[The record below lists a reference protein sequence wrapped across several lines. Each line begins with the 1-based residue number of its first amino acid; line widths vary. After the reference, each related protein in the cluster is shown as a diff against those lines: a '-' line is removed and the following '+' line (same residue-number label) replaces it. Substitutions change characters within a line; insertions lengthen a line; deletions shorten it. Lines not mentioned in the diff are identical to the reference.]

1 MELQWP
7 LILFTT
13 FIAWCAGLFGTQC
26 LYALKGKGEKT
37 QFIAWITAAV
47 LLVIG
52 GISVFL
58 HLQHWERIFNG
69 FGHIT
74 SGITQELIAIV
85 AIAIVALVYIVM
97 LKKNGSVH
105 KVVCIIGIVISVVLV
120 AVMGHSYMMVSLPT
134 WNTIFQVL
142 SLIGASCLLG
152 PATYVTLANFK
163 QDESDFSLSMLVGG
177 AVNVVTTIVYII
189 AMIAAGG
196 SFTNMGYYFDPTR
209 ATFGITDTASFSPI
223 AGDVLPF
230 TLIAVICSVI
240 ALVGA
245 LMGKKQGWKLWAPVA
260 VVCGVVA
267 AICLRIV
274 FYMVGGHIFVLF

>member
-1 MELQWP
+1 
-7 LILFTT
+7 
-13 FIAWCAGLFGTQC
+13 
-26 LYALKGKGEKT
+26 
-37 QFIAWITAAV
+37 
-47 LLVIG
+47 
-52 GISVFL
+52 
-58 HLQHWERIFNG
+58 
-69 FGHIT
+69 
-74 SGITQELIAIV
+74 
-85 AIAIVALVYIVM
+85 
-97 LKKNGSVH
+97 
-105 KVVCIIGIVISVVLV
+105 
-120 AVMGHSYMMVSLPT
+120 
-134 WNTIFQVL
+134 
-142 SLIGASCLLG
+142 
-152 PATYVTLANFK
+152 
-163 QDESDFSLSMLVGG
+163 
-177 AVNVVTTIVYII
+177 
-189 AMIAAGG
+189 MIAAGG